1 MFTYTFV
8 NGIILKIEKK
18 GETDMS
24 EYKIHVAYGFHVNC
38 YHSYRGDT
46 NDNLGFGSDIR
57 IIRKILDV
65 LTDFNERGI
74 PVKGTWDTEN
84 FFSLQKILP
93 EYAPDIIEKMKERVK
108 KYGDENIIMGFN
120 NGALSAMTEDEFE
133 ASIERSVT
141 NADGSGLKDIFGE
154 FEKIVRPQEVMFT
167 PSQVC
172 LYNRLGV
179 KALCLYY
186 SCVPFDAFRTII
198 PRLPDEM
205 GFNPLTYTYK
215 GESMTVI
222 PTYSNSDVCDAGCL
236 RAWVKELRSKQ
247 ESGEIKSDLFLFI
260 NMDADAI
267 FWETLELGKFTGAL
281 ANTDGIHGLVEEI
294 ADLPYIVFDTPG
306 GYLKTHGSAGEI
318 EFTHDTADGN
328 FTGYASWAEKPFNR
342 QIWTSLER
350 ARAMAKV
357 TAKKDSE
364 SPSFDNRVLLL
375 STTHFGLATPVLNIQ
390 REKTALSLAKAVTDD
405 ERKALSKVKEL
416 TVYNTAGTTLQCV
429 QLELKEKPS
438 DISTLKVTARGLEV
452 YTAISL
458 SEDNSSVYL
467 MMKFSK
473 LQKSYKIAVD
483 FTSEAKT
490 GLFRNQ
496 LKNDRL
502 CLMFS
507 PSGKIMS
514 VHCDGRKIGDD
525 EFLQSFIT
533 YGKKK
538 YRFLNTSASALS
550 VAGDGE
556 GIRIEGEIHLPG
568 EISGGSFIYDFFK
581 NSYTDGIFIRTTV
594 NYPYTAE
601 TTSISTENSAL
612 GRYSDMKWFEAVPF
626 QISPVLDKEA
636 AVIKRNFMD
645 DVSSFRTQSFP
656 ECDSKNSSI
665 ASFNHQLTGG
675 FVGLYDE
682 EGGIILANARQVLNS
697 MANCPMRLEE
707 DGQVRM
713 NPFGTYYG
721 PQRHHWS
728 RAKDQILNVYTLVAA
743 QGKSIAP
750 SYNGC
755 SETAVSALYPFDKN
769 GLGDE
774 MKKEICAFSDG
785 AVVAGESETSAPFTG
800 DNVTF
805 RQVKTDGIDEKD
817 LRNPVLTGLGGNLL
831 KYITRGPVA
840 IGHIILKQLKAR
852 K

>member
-1 MFTYTFV
+1 
-8 NGIILKIEKK
+8 
-18 GETDMS
+18 MS
-24 EYKIHVAYGFHVNC
+24 EYKIHIAYGFHVNC

-93 EYAPDIIEKMKERVK
+93 EYAPDIIEKMKERVE
-108 KYGDENIIMGFN
+108 KYGDENIIMGYN

-141 NADGSGLKDIFGE
+141 NADGSGLTDIFGE
-154 FEKIVRPQEVMFT
+154 CEKIVRPQEVMFT
-167 PSQVC
+167 PSQVR

-198 PRLPDEM
+198 PQLPDEM

-236 RAWVKELRSKQ
+236 RAWVKDLRSKQ

-267 FWETLELGKFTGAL
+267 FWETLELGKFTGKI

-306 GYLKTHGSAGEI
+306 GYLKTHKPVGNI

-342 QIWTSLER
+342 RIWTSLER

-357 TAKKDSE
+357 TAEKDSE

-390 REKTALSLAKAVTDD
+390 REKTALDLAAAVTED

-416 TVYNTAGTTLQCV
+416 TVYNTSDSTLQCV
-429 QLELKEKPS
+429 QLELKQKLS
-438 DISTLKVTARGLEV
+438 DISTLEVTAKGLES
-452 YTAISL
+452 YTAVSL
-458 SEDNSSVYL
+458 SEDNTSVYL
-467 MMKFSK
+467 MMKFK
-473 LQKSYKIAVD
+473 KVQKSYKISIGFSGTPKKAQ
-483 FTSEAKT
+483 FT
-490 GLFRNQ
+490 NQ

-507 PSGKIMS
+507 PSGKLMS
-514 VHCDGRKIGDD
+514 VYCDGRKIGDD

-533 YGKKK
+533 YGKKQ
-538 YRFLNTSASALS
+538 YRFENTSASVLP

-556 GIRIEGEIHLPG
+556 GVRIIGEIHLPD
-568 EISGGSFIYDFFK
+568 EISGGSFVYDFFK
-581 NSYTDGIFIRTTV
+581 NSFTDGIFVRTTV

-626 QISPVLDKEA
+626 QISPLLSKEA
-636 AVIKRNFMD
+636 SVIKRNFMD
-645 DVSSFRTQSFP
+645 DISSFRTQVFP
-656 ECDSKNSSI
+656 ECDSKNKSV

-682 EGGIILANARQVLNS
+682 KGGIIIANARQVLNS
-697 MANCPMRLEE
+697 MAHCPMRLEE
-707 DGQVRM
+707 SGQVRM

-728 RAKDQILNVYTLVAA
+728 RAKDQILNAYTLVAA

-755 SETAVSALYPFDKN
+755 SETAVIAFYPLCEK
-769 GLGDE
+769 GLSDE

-785 AVVAGESETSAPFTG
+785 AVVAGESETAVPFTK
-800 DNVTF
+800 DNVVF
-805 RQVKTDGIDEKD
+805 RQIKADGIDEKD
-817 LRNPVLTGLGGNLL
+817 LKNPVMTGITGNLV

-840 IGHIILKQLKAR
+840 IGHILLSQLKA
-852 K
+852 KN